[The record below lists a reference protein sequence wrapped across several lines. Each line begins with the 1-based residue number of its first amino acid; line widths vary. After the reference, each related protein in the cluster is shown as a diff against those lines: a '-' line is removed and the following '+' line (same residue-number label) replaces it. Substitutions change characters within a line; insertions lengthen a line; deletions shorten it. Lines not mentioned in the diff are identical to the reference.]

1 MSGSELP
8 GTLESMVDKGSRTVL
23 HRPLMI
29 LAAAM
34 AVLGVIA
41 LGGLVF
47 DDRSLVNAPIW
58 LKPLKFTISV
68 GLYAVTLAWLI
79 GQLTRGKRLGW
90 WLGTVFAVGLGM
102 DMALLFWQIAVRGRT
117 LHFNRETP
125 VDQWIN
131 NMVANGAFTGWGA
144 TAAIAILLLF
154 QRLPD
159 RAMNSALRA
168 GAALSVAGIGIA
180 LLMFG
185 PNEQQKA
192 QFRAG
197 ERPSIVGAHAVG
209 VPDGGPGL
217 PVLGWS
223 TVGGDMRI
231 PHFFGIHAIQVLP
244 LVAFGLLKLA
254 RRYPVLESEF
264 VRRNLVRTAS
274 VGFAGLLVL
283 LTWQAQ
289 RGQSIVHPDFWTL
302 VAGAGVIAVVAA
314 GSALSLRTS
323 RPMHQLT

>member
-1 MSGSELP
+1 
-8 GTLESMVDKGSRTVL
+8 MVDKGSGAVL

-41 LGGLVF
+41 LGGLIF

-79 GQLTRGKRLGW
+79 GRLTRGRRVGW
-90 WLGTVFAVGLGM
+90 WFGTVFAVGLGM
-102 DMALLFWQIAVRGRT
+102 DMALLFWQIIGRGRT
-117 LHFNRETP
+117 LHFNQETP
-125 VDQWIN
+125 VDRWIN
-131 NMVANGAFTGWGA
+131 NMVANGAFTAWAA
-144 TAAIAILLLF
+144 TAAIAVLLLF

-168 GAALSVAGIGIA
+168 GAALSVAGIGVA
-180 LLMFG
+180 MLMFG
-185 PNEQQKA
+185 PNERQHA
-192 QFRAG
+192 QFQAG
-197 ERPSIVGAHAVG
+197 EKPPVVGAHAVG

-223 TVGGDMRI
+223 TVGGDLRI
-231 PHFFGIHAIQVLP
+231 PHFVGIHAIQVLP
-244 LVAFGLLKLA
+244 LLAYGLLMLA
-254 RRYPVLESEF
+254 RRYPVLESEL

-302 VAGAGVIAVVAA
+302 VTGAGIIAVVGA
-314 GSALSLRTS
+314 GSLLSLRVP
-323 RPMHQLT
+323 RPTHQLT

>member
-1 MSGSELP
+1 
-8 GTLESMVDKGSRTVL
+8 MVDRGSRTVL

-34 AVLGVIA
+34 AVLGTIA

-79 GQLTRGKRLGW
+79 GQLTRGRRLGW

-102 DMALLFWQIAVRGRT
+102 DMALLFWQIVVRGRT

-125 VDQWIN
+125 ADQWIN
-131 NMVANGAFTGWGA
+131 NMVANGAFTGWAA
-144 TAAIAILLLF
+144 TAAIAVLLLF

-168 GAALSVAGIGIA
+168 GAALSVVGIGVA
-180 LLMFG
+180 MLMFG
-185 PNEQQKA
+185 PNEGQLA
-192 QFRAG
+192 QFRSG

-217 PVLGWS
+217 PVVGWS
-223 TVGGDMRI
+223 TVGGDLRI
-231 PHFFGIHAIQVLP
+231 PHFVGIHAIQVLP
-244 LVAFGLLKLA
+244 LLAFGLLVLA
-254 RRYPVLESEF
+254 RRYPVLESDF

-274 VGFAGLLVL
+274 VGFAGLLAL

-302 VAGAGVIAVVAA
+302 AAGAGIIAVVAA
-314 GSALSLRTS
+314 GSALSLRAP

>member
-1 MSGSELP
+1 
-8 GTLESMVDKGSRTVL
+8 MVDNGSRTVP

-29 LAAAM
+29 LAVAM

-79 GQLTRGKRLGW
+79 GQLTKGRRIGW

-102 DMALLFWQIAVRGRT
+102 DMALLFWQIIVRGRT

-125 VDQWIN
+125 ADQWIN
-131 NMVANGAFTGWGA
+131 NMVANGAFTGWA
-144 TAAIAILLLF
+144 VTAAIAVLLLF

-180 LLMFG
+180 LLMFS
-185 PNEQQKA
+185 PNEQQMA
-192 QFRAG
+192 QFRSG

-231 PHFFGIHAIQVLP
+231 PHFFGIHTIQVLP
-244 LVAFGLLKLA
+244 LIAFGLLRLA

-302 VAGAGVIAVVAA
+302 VAGAGIIAVVAA
-314 GSALSLRTS
+314 GSALALRAS